1 MGEIIK
7 DEEFEKEQANMRK
20 LEMENFIQFKDQTN
34 KFRED
39 ERKYRLQQKLKQ
51 IEECENLQVN
61 QKNFSLKFEQFYFKN
76 IVLFFKK

>member
-20 LEMENFIQFKDQTN
+20 LEMENFIQFKDQIN

-61 QKNFSLKFEQFYFKN
+61 
-76 IVLFFKK
+76 KKKKKL

>member
-20 LEMENFIQFKDQTN
+20 LEMENFIQFKDQIN

-61 QKNFSLKFEQFYFKN
+61 QKNSL
-76 IVLFFKK
+76 

>member
-20 LEMENFIQFKDQTN
+20 LEMENFVQFKDQIN

-61 QKNFSLKFEQFYFKN
+61 QKKTAFK
-76 IVLFFKK
+76 I

>member
-20 LEMENFIQFKDQTN
+20 LEMENFIQFKDQIN

-61 QKNFSLKFEQFYFKN
+61 QKNKL
-76 IVLFFKK
+76 

>member
-20 LEMENFIQFKDQTN
+20 LEMENFIQFKDQIN

-61 QKNFSLKFEQFYFKN
+61 QKNFSLKF
-76 IVLFFKK
+76 

>member
-7 DEEFEKEQANMRK
+7 DEEFEKEQTNMRK
-20 LEMENFIQFKDQTN
+20 MEMENFLKFKEQIS

-61 QKNFSLKFEQFYFKN
+61 
-76 IVLFFKK
+76 

>member
-20 LEMENFIQFKDQTN
+20 LEMENFIQFKDQIN

-61 QKNFSLKFEQFYFKN
+61 KKNKL
-76 IVLFFKK
+76 

>member
-20 LEMENFIQFKDQTN
+20 LEMENFTQFKDQIN

-39 ERKYRLQQKLKQ
+39 ERKFRLQQKLKQ

-61 QKNFSLKFEQFYFKN
+61 QKNSL
-76 IVLFFKK
+76 

>member
-7 DEEFEKEQANMRK
+7 DEEFEKEQTHMRK
-20 LEMENFIQFKDQTN
+20 LEMENFLKFKDQIN

-51 IEECENLQVN
+51 IEECENLQVK
-61 QKNFSLKFEQFYFKN
+61 KN
-76 IVLFFKK
+76 